1 MWSFLFTCYLLL
13 LFFFFRFCP
22 IKAQSSSCDL
32 SLMNYPCD
40 ELWYAFF
47 FLRLFSFTFDVLF
60 FLNFPVSLYVVFL
73 RIVEE
78 QSSLRVFTFN
88 MPWLRTLV
96 LRFFFFPFL
105 SPFSLHRVSLGAA

>member
-1 MWSFLFTCYLLL
+1 
-13 LFFFFRFCP
+13 
-22 IKAQSSSCDL
+22 
-32 SLMNYPCD
+32 MNYPCD

-47 FLRLFSFTFDVLF
+47 FFCAYFHLPLMCF
-60 FLNFPVSLYVVFL
+60 FLKFPVSLYVVFL

-78 QSSLRVFTFN
+78 QSSLRIFTFN

>member
-1 MWSFLFTCYLLL
+1 MNFGMRFFFCAYFHLPLMC
-13 LFFFFRFCP
+13 FFFF
-22 IKAQSSSCDL
+22 
-32 SLMNYPCD
+32 
-40 ELWYAFF
+40 
-47 FLRLFSFTFDVLF
+47 
-60 FLNFPVSLYVVFL
+60 NFPVSLYVVFL